1 MDPKLFKRFRQR
13 YGITHKR
20 LAHDLGI
27 NESTLFRWETGKT
40 NPPGK
45 LVVLALQTV
54 AKHYR
59 GIEAAIRSPLAAFDD
74 TPPPQESH
82 QTPQDQETTGNP
94 YLDTFNQKRRN

>member
-27 NESTLFRWETGKT
+27 NESTLFRWEAGKT

-54 AKHYR
+54 AKHYQ
-59 GIEAAIRSPLAAFDD
+59 GIEAALRTPLASFNE
-74 TPPPQESH
+74 PVESPQP
-82 QTPQDQETTGNP
+82 PQDQETTGNP